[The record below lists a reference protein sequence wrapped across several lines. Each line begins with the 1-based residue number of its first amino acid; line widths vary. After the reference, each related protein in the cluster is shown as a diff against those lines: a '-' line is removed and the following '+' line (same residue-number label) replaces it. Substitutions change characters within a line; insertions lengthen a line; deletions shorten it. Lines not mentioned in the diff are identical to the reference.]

1 MSWVRSPFLRNS
13 LIAIAAVAGTVGW
26 MSLDN
31 FAQTHGFLI
40 NRTPSLPNWAYFFE
54 RGKRVERGEIA
65 FFMPPSNS
73 LVRAHFGAEPP
84 AFGKIVYG
92 MPGDKN
98 LASRVGCYR
107 ELGSWRARRCAFGA
121 RGREAQASVVEGREA
136 GSRTDRRDSRWLLL
150 YGQSASR
157 WLR

>member
-1 MSWVRSPFLRNS
+1 MAWVRSPFLRNS
-13 LIAIAAVAGTVGW
+13 LIAVFAIAGTGAW
-26 MSLDN
+26 LSLDN

-84 AFGKIVYG
+84 AFGKIAYG
-92 MPGDKN
+92 MLGDTI
-98 LASRVGCYR
+98 SH
-107 ELGSWRARRCAFGA
+107 RRSDVILR
-121 RGREAQASVVEGREA
+121 RGTGTQHTKHFV
-136 GSRTDRRDSRWLLL
+136 
-150 YGQSASR
+150 
-157 WLR
+157 